1 MATKVRDQSS
11 QRPLKV
17 ALLGNPNCGKT
28 TVFNALTGLRQKV
41 GNYPGV
47 TVERKEG
54 VAYTQHGVQM
64 KVIDLPGTYSLH
76 PRSPDEQILVDFLL
90 GRIEGETPP
99 DVVVCL
105 IDASNIERNLFF
117 VTQVVELGFPT
128 IVGLTMLDVAERRG
142 VRVKSEVLEKKL
154 GVKVVELDERDE
166 KKVISLRVALSR
178 PDLPR
183 AKELVEYPELVEEAG
198 RDLAPSFQR
207 PGMSQ
212 DFAHAEARLA
222 LSADEERLDGLNL
235 GPAKTRLK
243 IWRQRLD
250 REAPGWQS
258 GIITAR
264 YAFIGAILQD
274 VVQRFNPNRPSTTER
289 LDKVLLHPVLGFGV
303 FAFVMGVLFYSVFK
317 LAVPFMDWI
326 DGGVGWIAGKV
337 AGLMPDGPLEGL
349 LVDGVIAG
357 IGGVVIFLPQ
367 ILMLFFFI
375 SLLESSGYMA
385 RAAFILD
392 RLMSKV
398 GLHGR
403 SFVPLLSSYACA
415 VPGIMATRTIES
427 PKDRLVTIMVAP
439 FMSCTARLPVYLV
452 LIAALLP
459 DMEYRASLQAGLL
472 FGLYFIGTAAA
483 LIFGL
488 IFKRTLL
495 KGVTPSMILEL
506 PSYRVPRWRSVALEM
521 WDRSKVF
528 LRRAG
533 TIIFALSILLWFGM
547 NYPQVEVVVGSE
559 NGEEIV
565 EKVSSLENSFAG
577 RVGQAVEPVF
587 EPLGYDWKVNVG
599 VLASFAARE
608 IFVSTMAII
617 YKVEDEEDVD
627 SVVDALR
634 LQTRSD
640 GSPLFTP
647 LTCLSLMLFFVFALQ
662 CMSTVAVVKRETQSW
677 TWALFQ
683 VAYMFAVAWLSAF
696 FVYQGGLLLGFS

>member
-1 MATKVRDQSS
+1 MAIQAS
-11 QRPLKV
+11 QNSPPQPLKV

-54 VAYTQHGVQM
+54 VAYTQHGTPMQ
-64 KVIDLPGTYSLH
+64 VIDLPGTYSLH
-76 PRSPDEQILVDFLL
+76 PRSPDEQVLVDFLL
-90 GRIEGETPP
+90 GRIPGERPP

-128 IVGLTMLDVAERRG
+128 IVALNMLDVAERRG
-142 VRVKSEVLEKKL
+142 IRIKADVLERKL
-154 GVKVVELDERDE
+154 GVKVVELEEKDG
-166 KKVISLRVALSR
+166 KKVIALRVALSR
-178 PDLPR
+178 TDLPR
-183 AKELVEYPELVEEAG
+183 AKELVDYPELVEEAG
-198 RDLAPSFQR
+198 RELGPSFQR

-212 DFAHAEARLA
+212 VFALAEARLA
-222 LSADEERLDGLNL
+222 LSANEDRLDSLNL
-235 GPAKTRLK
+235 GPARTRLK

-250 REAPGWQS
+250 REMPGWQS

-264 YAFIGAILQD
+264 YAFIGTTLQD
-274 VVQRFNPNRPSTTER
+274 AVQRFNPNRVSTTER
-289 LDKVLLHPVLGFGV
+289 FDKVLLHPVAGFGV
-303 FAFVMGVLFYSVFK
+303 FALVMGVLFYSVFK
-317 LAVPFMDWI
+317 LAVPLMDLI
-326 DGGVGWIAGKV
+326 DGGVGWLAEGV
-337 AGLMPDGPLEGL
+337 AGLMPDGQLESL
-349 LVDGVIAG
+349 IVDGVIGG
-357 IGGVVIFLPQ
+357 IGGVVVFLPQ

-392 RLMSKV
+392 RVMSKV

-439 FMSCTARLPVYLV
+439 FMSCSARLPVYLI

-459 DMEYRASLQAGLL
+459 EMEFRTSVQALLL
-472 FGLYFIGTAAA
+472 FGLYFTGTAAA

-495 KGVTPSMILEL
+495 KGVTPTMVLEL
-506 PSYRVPRWRSVALEM
+506 PSYQLPRWRSVGLEM

-533 TIIFALSILLWFGM
+533 TVIFALSILLWFGM
-547 NYPQVEVVVGSE
+547 NYPQVERTVVSDS
-559 NGEEIV
+559 GETVV
-565 EKVSSLENSFAG
+565 ERVSSLEDSFAG
-577 RVGQAVEPVF
+577 RVGKAFGPLF
-587 EPLGYDWKVNVG
+587 SPLGYDWRVNVG
-599 VLASFAARE
+599 VLASFGARE
-608 IFVSTMAII
+608 VFVSTMAII
-617 YKVEDEEDVD
+617 CQVEDVENVD
-627 SVVDALR
+627 SLLDALR
-634 LQTRSD
+634 RQTRSD

-647 LTCLSLMLFFVFALQ
+647 LTCLSLMFFFVFALQ
-662 CMSTVAVVKRETQSW
+662 CMSTVAVVRRETQSW
-677 TWALFQ
+677 RWALFQ
-683 VAYMFAVAWLSAF
+683 VAYMFAVAWLAAF
-696 FVYQGGLLLGFS
+696 SVYQGGLLLGFR